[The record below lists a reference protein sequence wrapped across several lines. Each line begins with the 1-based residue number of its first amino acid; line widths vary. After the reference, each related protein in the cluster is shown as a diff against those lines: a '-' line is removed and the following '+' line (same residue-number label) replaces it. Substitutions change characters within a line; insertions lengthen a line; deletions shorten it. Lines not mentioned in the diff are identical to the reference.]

1 MKLKQYCKL
10 YCKILSNVTN
20 EPKRLNYTKQIINS
34 HNKIKTTQ
42 NIINAETG
50 EKFINDDIFF
60 VKRKDDDENNH
71 CKVNFELFNNF
82 FNGCRK
88 KIYST
93 LNNNTVYCKNNINL
107 TQYLSQIFKNYF
119 PNIKIN
125 NTTTKET
132 ENIVNSLKLENSHGY
147 DEITMR
153 ILKISAPF
161 IRSPPCYICNKSLS
175 LGTFPVRLK
184 YSIVTHYLRRVIK
197 TI

>member
-88 KIYST
+88 K
-93 LNNNTVYCKNNINL
+93 
-107 TQYLSQIFKNYF
+107 
-119 PNIKIN
+119 
-125 NTTTKET
+125 
-132 ENIVNSLKLENSHGY
+132 
-147 DEITMR
+147 
-153 ILKISAPF
+153 F
-161 IRSPPCYICNKSLS
+161 IAL
-175 LGTFPVRLK
+175 
-184 YSIVTHYLRRVIK
+184 
-197 TI
+197 